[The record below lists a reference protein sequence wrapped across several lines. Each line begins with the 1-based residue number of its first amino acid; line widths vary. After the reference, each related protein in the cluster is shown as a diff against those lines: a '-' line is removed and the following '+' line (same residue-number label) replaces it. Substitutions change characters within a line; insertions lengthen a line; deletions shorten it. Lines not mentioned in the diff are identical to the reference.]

1 MLPPD
6 PPPRFADAVDATRSM
21 IAACEAEGIPADSIL
36 AAMMVELLPR
46 MVAAYGQQGV
56 VGILH
61 RFAAEIADTRH

>member
-1 MLPPD
+1 
-6 PPPRFADAVDATRSM
+6 M